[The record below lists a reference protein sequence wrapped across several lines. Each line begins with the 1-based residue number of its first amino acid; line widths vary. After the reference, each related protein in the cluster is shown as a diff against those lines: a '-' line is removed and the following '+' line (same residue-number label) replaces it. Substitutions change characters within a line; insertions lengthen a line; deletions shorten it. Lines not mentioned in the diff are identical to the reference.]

1 MLERPGEGGGRA
13 PWWWR
18 QAAQPLFH
26 TLWRWLLRPLLL
38 VLWWPL
44 PGRVKRWLSA
54 RFDGVTH
61 DEAWGY
67 GVWSL
72 IALTI
77 AVPELTA
84 AVDNKAPWPTISGT
98 VGELEWVWSPTSLVV
113 VAVIVFIA
121 AHAVATPLAEPS
133 KVGVHGRRGRTKG
146 GRFTAKPDRS
156 EAVVSP
162 YWYFPIALAFVIV
175 GSVLAAE
182 QANGKW
188 DLAYVLY
195 PLIAFWCLIVPSV
208 LAAVRAWDVPFPTL
222 FRTIANLERRLHF
235 VALVLIAGFA
245 ILLIHLAFYPWPDI
259 SHVLQTHHPQPTS
272 R

>member
-18 QAAQPLFH
+18 QAVQPLFH
-26 TLWRWLLRPLLL
+26 ALLRWLR
-38 VLWWPL
+38 
-44 PGRVKRWLSA
+44 A